1 MKILIAC
8 EYSGIVREAFA
19 QLGHNAWSCDILQT
33 DIPGKHYKGNVL
45 DILDHGWDL
54 MIAHPPCTYL
64 SNAGIRW
71 MKTQPER
78 INYAKGAYGLF
89 QCLINAPIPMIAIE
103 NPRGLL
109 TQWYRRA
116 DQIIQPWQFGNPA
129 TKETHLWLKNL
140 PPLLYNQIHMNPVV
154 NWTEK
159 GHRSAKERSK
169 TFPGIAAAMANQWG
183 HLS

>member
-1 MKILIAC
+1 
-8 EYSGIVREAFA
+8 
-19 QLGHNAWSCDILQT
+19 
-33 DIPGKHYKGNVL
+33 
-45 DILDHGWDL
+45 
-54 MIAHPPCTYL
+54 
-64 SNAGIRW
+64 